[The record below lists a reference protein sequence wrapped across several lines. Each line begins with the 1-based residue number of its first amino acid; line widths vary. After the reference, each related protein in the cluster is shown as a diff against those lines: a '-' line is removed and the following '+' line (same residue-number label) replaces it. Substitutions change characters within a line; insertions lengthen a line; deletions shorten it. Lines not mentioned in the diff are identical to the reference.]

1 MYSRDIY
8 VERACS
14 VECKEAS
21 VLKMA
26 NIKNLFC
33 FFLTLITCRAQTQ
46 SWENTKSRLQITLIH
61 LDSKALNASYIKV
74 KNNPHYNCLYNVTV
88 DSIPG
93 AGVEKG
99 SHAYQMNVYHQETGV
114 GVIPI
119 QWPNAAVGTEAN
131 ITVVEVPQSS
141 EMLPASLRVSDVGM
155 SDFCKYAPIL
165 SVYVGF

>member
-1 MYSRDIY
+1 MGDSFIAD
-8 VERACS
+8 
-14 VECKEAS
+14 
-21 VLKMA
+21 LQ
-26 NIKNLFC
+26 LFC
-33 FFLTLITCRAQTQ
+33 VFV
-46 SWENTKSRLQITLIH
+46 S
-61 LDSKALNASYIKV
+61 SYIKV

-141 EMLPASLRVSDVGM
+141 EMLPASLRVSGNLYMMFICRHNICM
-155 SDFCKYAPIL
+155 SHYI
-165 SVYVGF
+165 Y